1 MRTKPAAG
9 ASAARLDPPERGL
22 QMSEFLAPA
31 SDVSTDHVAPHQR
44 LEFWEAHNASA
55 LIGLRCSTF
64 ASDGLR
70 ARERTFDLG
79 SVRFTE
85 ICGNEHVVERSPR
98 MLRTHPKESV
108 FASVLLQGNAFLFQS
123 GQCINAAVGD
133 VLVYSTDIAY
143 LHGFTA
149 DMRLLVVEAD
159 LAGAPGRL
167 MHPRAPIKV
176 DTRLRSGRL
185 LAGALRSTAVGFVER
200 PLAEDVP
207 GVVARTRG
215 LMQALRSPPSAHG
228 ELTDSAYWLL
238 LRAEAYIGENLQQPG
253 LDAQTVA
260 KAVGKSLRQLNRLF
274 AARQS
279 SVSHTIWQQRLA
291 RAAEDLG
298 STALR
303 RMPVGDIADRWGF
316 ASQAHFARAFRACY
330 GLSPSEHRR
339 QALAAA

>member
-1 MRTKPAAG
+1 
-9 ASAARLDPPERGL
+9 
-22 QMSEFLAPA
+22 MSELLAPV
-31 SDVSTDHVAPHQR
+31 SDVSTDQVAPHER
-44 LEFWEAHNASA
+44 LAFWEAHNASA
-55 LIGLRCSTF
+55 LIGLHCSTF
-64 ASDGLR
+64 ATGGLR

-79 SVRFTE
+79 SVRITE
-85 ICGNEHVVERSPR
+85 IRGNEHVVERSPR

-108 FASVLLQGNAFLFQS
+108 FASVLLQGNAFFFQA
-123 GQCINAAVGD
+123 GQCINAGVGD

-159 LAGAPGRL
+159 LGRSPGGAA
-167 MHPRAPIKV
+167 HPRAPIKV

-215 LMQALRSPPSAHG
+215 LMQALTSPPSAHG

-238 LRAEAYIGENLQQPG
+238 LRAEAYIGEHLQQPG
-253 LDAQTVA
+253 LEARSVA

-274 AARQS
+274 AVRQS
-279 SVSHTIWQQRLA
+279 SVSHFIWQQRLE
-291 RAAEDLG
+291 RAEEELACADLR
-298 STALR
+298 SV
-303 RMPVGDIADRWGF
+303 PVGDIADRWGF
-316 ASQAHFARAFRACY
+316 ASQAHFARAFKARY
-330 GLSPSEHRR
+330 GLSPTEHRR
-339 QALAAA
+339 RAMAGPKPTDSR